1 MPGTVR
7 VLTDSTAYL
16 PPELCVASGI
26 EVVPLQVVV
35 GGRSLAEGVEV
46 ASDEVAAALR
56 RYTPVSTSRPSPVRL
71 LESLERLAADGATAV
86 VAVHLSAAMSG
97 TYDAARLA
105 ARDAPV
111 PVHVVDSRSLGMG
124 LGYAVLAAAEAA
136 AAGQD
141 AERVADAA
149 RHCAAGTHAFF
160 YVDTLEHLRR
170 GGRIG
175 AAQALIGS
183 ALAVKP
189 LLTLRDGRI
198 EPLEKVRTSARA
210 LARLE
215 EVAAAAAGDGP
226 VDVAVHHLASPER
239 AAQLAD
245 RLSARLPRLRR
256 LHVIEVG
263 AVVGAH
269 VGPGMLAVVVAPVLG
284 AATSPPQPAGDVPS
298 STG

>member
-1 MPGTVR
+1 VTDSLPRMPGGVR

-16 PPELCVASGI
+16 PEELLAEHRVA
-26 EVVPLQVVV
+26 VVPLQVIV
-35 GGRSLAEGVEV
+35 GGAAQEEGTEV
-46 ASDEVAAALR
+46 GSAYVADALR
-56 RYTPVSTSRPSPVRL
+56 SRTPVSTSRPSPATVL
-71 LESLERLAADGATAV
+71 TAYEKLAAEGASEI
-86 VAVHLSAAMSG
+86 VAVHISAAMSG

-124 LGYAVLAAAEAA
+124 LGHAVLAAAQSAEAGASGEEAA
-136 AAGQD
+136 
-141 AERVADAA
+141 EAA
-149 RHCAAGTHAFF
+149 RSVAEGSQAFF

-183 ALAVKP
+183 ALSVKP
-189 LLTLRDGRI
+189 LLALQDGRI

-215 EVAAAAAGDGP
+215 EVAVEAAGDGP
-226 VDVAVHHLASPER
+226 VDAAVHHLAAPER
-239 AAQLAD
+239 AEQLA
-245 RLSARLPRLRR
+245 ARLRSRLPNLRH
-256 LHVIEVG
+256 LHTLEVG

-269 VGPGMLAVVVAPVLG
+269 VGPGMLAVVVSPVPG
-284 AATSPPQPAGDVPS
+284 P
-298 STG
+298 